1 MEKRKLTNWQKGVIA
16 IGAFIIIL
24 FLFYLFGISP
34 LKYKMQILVKR
45 EIPESRKNYETAIE
59 IKNRYLLLQKE
70 LPILKSKIAQRSEEF
85 DLSAFVTDVQN
96 KLDFIPARVET
107 PRETTINGKYKKQRV
122 TYTYQNKTLEK
133 IVEYLYEIENPEHAI
148 IIESLRIDP
157 DRVGKKF
164 TINITMSVISSIEGK
179 E

>member
-1 MEKRKLTNWQKGVIA
+1 MYKTNS
-16 IGAFIIIL
+16 IL
-24 FLFYLFGISP
+24 
-34 LKYKMQILVKR
+34 
-45 EIPESRKNYETAIE
+45 
-59 IKNRYLLLQKE
+59 
-70 LPILKSKIAQRSEEF
+70 
-85 DLSAFVTDVQN
+85 
-96 KLDFIPARVET
+96 PARVET

-133 IVEYLYEIENPEHAI
+133 IVGYLYEIENPEHAI